1 MRIPYMDLS
10 VRDPIFKDELL
21 QAVDK
26 VLSHGRI
33 ILGPEVGELEQRIA
47 VRSQKKHAVGLN
59 SGTDALFLAMKS
71 LGVGPG
77 DEVIT
82 TALSWIATANAIV
95 LCGATPIFVDIG
107 EDLNINADLI
117 AEAVTPRTRVILPVH
132 WGGLPCDMAKI
143 LEIAG
148 QNGVSVIED
157 AAQAFGSH
165 IDGAMAG
172 SFGQVNCFSMNPMK
186 IFNAYGD
193 AGAVVTDDDVLHE
206 KLVSLRYGGT
216 VDKEDC
222 HYPSV
227 NARLDTIQA
236 AMLLVGLQKLDE
248 KIAHRRMIAEFY
260 SQALEGSV
268 TCLKQ
273 KEGYFSVFSEYTIIA
288 EDRDRLM
295 EHLTSQGIET
305 KIRHPILMP
314 YHTAYQHMAK
324 PNIPVAERLISR
336 ILSIPNQEDVGIQ
349 EAEIVAGA
357 IKEFYG
363 R

>member
-1 MRIPYMDLS
+1 MHIPYMDLS
-10 VRDPIFKDELL
+10 VRDPVLKAELL
-21 QAVDK
+21 QAVDQ

-33 ILGPEVGELEQRIA
+33 ILGPEVDDLEQRIA
-47 VRSQKKHAVGLN
+47 ERSQKSHAVGLN

-95 LCGATPIFVDIG
+95 LCGATPVFVDIG

-117 AEAVTPRTRVILPVH
+117 AEAMTPKTRVILPVH

-143 LEIAG
+143 MEIAD

-165 IDGAMAG
+165 INGAMTG

-193 AGAVVTDDDVLHE
+193 AGAVVTDDDSLYE

-216 VDKEDC
+216 VD
-222 HYPSV
+222 
-227 NARLDTIQA
+227 
-236 AMLLVGLQKLDE
+236 
-248 KIAHRRMIAEFY
+248 
-260 SQALEGSV
+260 
-268 TCLKQ
+268 
-273 KEGYFSVFSEYTIIA
+273 
-288 EDRDRLM
+288 
-295 EHLTSQGIET
+295 
-305 KIRHPILMP
+305 
-314 YHTAYQHMAK
+314 
-324 PNIPVAERLISR
+324 
-336 ILSIPNQEDVGIQ
+336 
-349 EAEIVAGA
+349 
-357 IKEFYG
+357 
-363 R
+363 